1 MQSISGFLKFYS
13 KDLII
18 NLLNDEKR
26 LVNTINLSDDA
37 LVSVT
42 PDVCS
47 LRLDQC
53 IKQAEADISLYLSN
67 PDFDSVLVQNMVN
80 DFTAE
85 FVYKRRGVLPV
96 PSSIKDA
103 CIEHREN
110 LLAINQQ
117 KLDALS
123 LPQFVNSSVSEVAI
137 EETRLFDYD

>member
-1 MQSISGFLKFYS
+1 MQSISGYFKFYS
-13 KDLII
+13 KELIS

-26 LVNTINLSDDA
+26 ATNLIDFDLES
-37 LVSVT
+37 
-42 PDVCS
+42 DVCS
-47 LRLDQC
+47 LRLVQC
-53 IKQAEADISLYLSN
+53 IKQAEAEVALYLSN
-67 PDFDSVLVQNMVN
+67 PDYDSVLIQNMVN

-103 CIEHREN
+103 CKEHREN
-110 LLAINQQ
+110 LLSINQR

-137 EETRLFDYD
+137 ENSRMFTYD

>member
-26 LVNTINLSDDA
+26 LVNSINLSDDA
-37 LVSVT
+37 LASEN

-85 FVYKRRGVLPV
+85 FVYKRRGVLPI

-103 CIEHREN
+103 CKEHREN